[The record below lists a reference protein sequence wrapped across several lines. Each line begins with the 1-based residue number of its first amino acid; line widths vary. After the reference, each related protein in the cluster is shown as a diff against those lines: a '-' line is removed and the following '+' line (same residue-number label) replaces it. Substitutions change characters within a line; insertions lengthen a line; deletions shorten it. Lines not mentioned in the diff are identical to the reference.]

1 MKLGVI
7 MGILAYW
14 FVFAMLFFSDISNPN
29 PLTDHGSVSYAVNS
43 TQFQEDTEFSVIDLL
58 ASIVGFFGYVLF
70 GVGVLPS
77 APLWLQFLLGG
88 INSLI
93 TIGFVLAC
101 VSIVTDFIP

>member
-7 MGILAYW
+7 IGILAYW
-14 FVFAMLFFSDISNPN
+14 FVFAMLFFSDLSNPN
-29 PLTDHGSVSYAVNS
+29 PLTDHGSVNYAVNS
-43 TQFQEDTEFSVIDLL
+43 TQIQEDTTF
-58 ASIVGFFGYVLF
+58 SIVDLFTSILSFFGYVLF

-93 TIGFVLAC
+93 TLAFVLAC
-101 VSIVTDFIP
+101 VTIVTDFIP